1 MVLTSRE
8 QKILEDLRAWEE
20 KLYTYES
27 NDFAV
32 LYEKAIQSSFAL
44 LPEETQKEFF
54 AVLDNMLF
62 HFHAIIQGAQFQ
74 MEARD
79 RILASAR
86 IFQNDIEEAADMKL
100 LTADQLNYIAQQQIA
115 RHRLYSFAQGGISGM
130 GGAVLIASDLPAIT
144 VINLRLVQLIA
155 MSYGYEVNTPKE
167 MMISL
172 KVFQAGTLPNR
183 LQKVALEELNENTSH
198 SVETYFY
205 DGNDEIVDTNWFEQ
219 PIKQVMKYM
228 LISMFRKKKIQGL
241 PLISMAIGASSNYAL
256 TKRVSEFAHNYYQYR
271 FLKEKIKDVE

>member
-1 MVLTSRE
+1 
-8 QKILEDLRAWEE
+8 
-20 KLYTYES
+20 
-27 NDFAV
+27 
-32 LYEKAIQSSFAL
+32 
-44 LPEETQKEFF
+44 
-54 AVLDNMLF
+54 
-62 HFHAIIQGAQFQ
+62 
-74 MEARD
+74 
-79 RILASAR
+79 
-86 IFQNDIEEAADMKL
+86 
-100 LTADQLNYIAQQQIA
+100 
-115 RHRLYSFAQGGISGM
+115 
-130 GGAVLIASDLPAIT
+130 
-144 VINLRLVQLIA
+144 
-155 MSYGYEVNTPKE
+155 